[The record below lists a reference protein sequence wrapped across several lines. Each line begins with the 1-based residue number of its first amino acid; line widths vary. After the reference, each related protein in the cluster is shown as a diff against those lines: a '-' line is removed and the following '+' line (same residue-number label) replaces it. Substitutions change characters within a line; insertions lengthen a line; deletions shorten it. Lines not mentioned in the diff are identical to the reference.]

1 MAVIAVW
8 QCDRDGSMFEDKK
21 QAEEHD
27 KYLELAAN
35 ITSLIEAEIAG
46 INEQHSEAIGLLL
59 AQRREPLAKACKGKP
74 EALLEPFEPAST
86 ATDAT
91 VTTVT
96 ADTTK
101 APITTGNRDSATDR
115 DSKVTALAANQ

>member
-35 ITSLIEAEIAG
+35 ITSLIESEIPG
-46 INEQHSEAIGLLL
+46 IDEQHSEAIGLLL
-59 AQRREPLAKACKGKP
+59 AQRREQLAKACKGKP
-74 EALLEPFEPAST
+74 DELLQPFE
-86 ATDAT
+86 
-91 VTTVT
+91 
-96 ADTTK
+96 ADTESK
-101 APITTGNRDSATDR
+101 ATLKTLANEEKAAAQENTN
-115 DSKVTALAANQ
+115 VTALAG